1 MNVTY
6 GPSTGDLSGTETLQS
21 CLESRLRARLEGT
34 GSTMFQTTLK
44 HWVTKSG
51 RRIFAQRA
59 RAVRISGAG
68 FGSWPTPTVQDAK
81 HASVSPSQEN
91 RHSGNLVIE
100 VGLAAWPTPCVPNGG
115 RVSSNKHDMNKHQ
128 DGTKAQ
134 IGLENAVRLAA
145 WATPTTRDHKDGTS
159 DGTAAVNAL
168 LGRQTWLTGWPTPR
182 SIDGEKGA
190 RTQSGVEAE
199 VARKGHLDELPSVAS
214 LSSWPAVPDAMDA
227 ALLLNLVPDLLSLMD
242 SGATQVG
249 FYADR
254 SGVVV
259 ISVGGPLNPE
269 HSRWLMGYP
278 AELGCCGATAMQSI
292 RTSRRGSSKRT
303 AKREI

>member
-1 MNVTY
+1 MNGTY
-6 GPSTGDLSGTETLQS
+6 GPSTGALSGTETLQS
-21 CLESRLRARLEGT
+21 CLENRLRVRLEGT

-68 FGSWPTPTVQDAK
+68 FGS
-81 HASVSPSQEN
+81 
-91 RHSGNLVIE
+91 
-100 VGLAAWPTPCVPNGG
+100 
-115 RVSSNKHDMNKHQ
+115 
-128 DGTKAQ
+128 
-134 IGLENAVRLAA
+134 
-145 WATPTTRDHKDGTS
+145 
-159 DGTAAVNAL
+159 
-168 LGRQTWLTGWPTPR
+168 WPTPR

>member
-21 CLESRLRARLEGT
+21 CLESRLRVRLEGT

-68 FGSWPTPTVQDAK
+68 FGSWPTP
-81 HASVSPSQEN
+81 
-91 RHSGNLVIE
+91 
-100 VGLAAWPTPCVPNGG
+100 
-115 RVSSNKHDMNKHQ
+115 
-128 DGTKAQ
+128 
-134 IGLENAVRLAA
+134 
-145 WATPTTRDHKDGTS
+145 
-159 DGTAAVNAL
+159 
-168 LGRQTWLTGWPTPR
+168 R

-214 LSSWPAVPDAMDA
+214 LAAWATPTTRDHKDSTSDGTAPMNALLGRQAWLAGWATPNTPSGGPNAKSTETHLGGLDLDGQATLASWPAVPNAMDA
-227 ALLLNLVPDLLSLMD
+227 AILLNLVPDLLSLMD

-292 RTSRRGSSKRT
+292 RTSQRGSSKRI